1 MKTFS
6 SSNNKALSVLTILF
20 FLITNSA
27 LMAQN
32 PLKIQIAN
40 LYSTSA
46 KVYISVCTKTKDFP
60 KDQKQ
65 VKGFVIEPKGKKE
78 LSITIDDLPYGQYAI
93 TTFQD
98 MDGDEQLSTG
108 FFGAPKEPC
117 GFSNN
122 FKPKFKAPT
131 WDDCVF
137 QYNAGTPIQ
146 SIKLIKIF

>member
-1 MKTFS
+1 MIFRA
-6 SSNNKALSVLTILF
+6 ALLLLAIISLNF
-20 FLITNSA
+20 NS
-27 LMAQN
+27 MAQN
-32 PLKIQIAN
+32 PLQIKITD
-40 LYSTSA
+40 LYSTTA
-46 KVYISVCTKTKDFP
+46 KVYISVCSKTKDFP

-65 VKGFVIEPKGKKE
+65 VKGFVMEPKGKKE

-137 QYNAGTPIQ
+137 QYNAETPIQ